1 VRFEGRARSGEEAA
15 RLLWERQKKGI
26 ALAARKG
33 LTLKINTI
41 LVPGVNE
48 GEVEAI
54 ARECAALG
62 AKYMNIIPLIPVAG
76 TALFAAGG
84 PSPESL
90 AAARKAAEA
99 YLPQLTHC
107 KRCRADAVGLLGQDI
122 ALGEIKD
129 GGARPCGSTPAIGQ
143 PRSRLVAVATR
154 EGFFVNQH
162 LGEADRLY
170 VFKVDS
176 DGTYASQA
184 IRELP
189 PEGGGADRWNAVAD
203 IVSDCRE
210 LIVSGI
216 GAPPRRA
223 LEMAGITVHVVEGL
237 VSEALSAIGQ
247 GKNLA
252 FLAKHSPSCGSSC
265 SGGASRGCGC
275 A

>member
-1 VRFEGRARSGEEAA
+1 VEAA
-15 RLLWERQKKGI
+15 ALLWERQKKGI

-33 LTLKINTI
+33 LTIKINTI

-76 TALFAAGG
+76 TALYAAGS
-84 PSPESL
+84 PSAETV
-90 AAARKAAEA
+90 AAARSLAER
-99 YLPQLTHC
+99 YLPQLSHC
-107 KRCRADAVGLLGQDI
+107 KRCRADAAGLLGQDI
-122 ALGEIKD
+122 ALGDLKKAEE
-129 GGARPCGSTPAIGQ
+129 RPCGSLSSVGGQ

-154 EGFFVNQH
+154 EGFFVNEH

-170 VFKVDS
+170 VFRVES

-189 PEGGGADRWNAVAD
+189 AEGGGAERWNAVAD
-203 IVSDCRE
+203 IISDCRE

-223 LEMAGITVHVVEGL
+223 LEMAGITVHVMEGL
-237 VSEALSAIGQ
+237 VSEALAAIGQ

-252 FLAKHSPSCGSSC
+252 FLAKRSPSCGSSC